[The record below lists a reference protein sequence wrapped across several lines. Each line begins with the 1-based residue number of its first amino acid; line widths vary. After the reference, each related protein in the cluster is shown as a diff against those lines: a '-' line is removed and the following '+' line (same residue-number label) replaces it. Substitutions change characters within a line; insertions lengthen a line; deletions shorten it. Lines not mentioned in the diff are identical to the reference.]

1 VIQQLTIITPSY
13 CTHHHLLLLLLNLLN
28 LILLLLLLLL
38 FLFLFLLL
46 LQLKTCPQLLA
57 YSLEHRIKPRHRLL
71 HGKGLKLGLHSML
84 SPTDLAFYQRY
95 GGGLS
100 RVATLQSE
108 KPTTEPAARWWWWW
122 RRRRRR
128 RRGFISRC
136 QSVPPGRTRARARR
150 PATLACEGAHGAPA
164 CRHAALAWRASC
176 ARWKRPLS
184 RHCMHTKHKPGGSC
198 GRVRL
203 MRAPTCGRRVA
214 SRAAACLSGRVASL
228 TGDPRNV
235 CSAPVYY
242 WHQSSDNGGSTT
254 LVRKKTAT
262 RKKSVQSVQQSGSLG
277 GRPATKKKTPAAG
290 AKMKQKAAPRPASK
304 RPAENKA
311 GGGGAPATAMA

>member
-1 VIQQLTIITPSY
+1 MPTAAGLLTRASHQTAAP
-13 CTHHHLLLLLLNLLN
+13 
-28 LILLLLLLLL
+28 
-38 FLFLFLLL
+38 
-46 LQLKTCPQLLA
+46 
-57 YSLEHRIKPRHRLL
+57 
-71 HGKGLKLGLHSML
+71 
-84 SPTDLAFYQRY
+84 
-95 GGGLS
+95 
-100 RVATLQSE
+100 
-108 KPTTEPAARWWWWW
+108 PAARQGPQARAPLDALADGPGLLPAL
-122 RRRRRR
+122 RRRVEPGRHAPVGKAHHGARRQVVVEEEEEEEE

-136 QSVPPGRTRARARR
+136 LSVPPGRTRARARR